1 MDTPQATGSEY
12 GPKLTEWSH
21 EPTLQILK
29 QDLESATPSHNAQLL
44 DIQRWSDLRDI
55 KGTAK
60 LAKIRGRS
68 SVQPKLI
75 RRQAEWRY
83 PGLSEPF
90 LGSSKLFKVSPVTW
104 EDDAGAKQNELVL
117 NWQWR
122 TKLNKVKFID
132 DFVRATVDEGTSIIQ
147 LGWDRVTV
155 TVKQPAPVWSYYPLE
170 DPQQVELLQQA
181 LQLKEEDPHG
191 FDSQVTS
198 ELREAVKYFEETGDP
213 VYAQQTGT
221 QMVEVEKVLTN
232 KPTVTVLD
240 PNNVYIDPT
249 CQGDISKA
257 LFVVVSFETNKAS
270 LLKQGKR
277 YKNLDKVNWES
288 NTPMTDANHATNTP
302 TDFNFQDV
310 LRKKVVAYEY
320 WGFYDIYGNGKMVA
334 FVATWIG
341 NTMIRMELN
350 PFPDEKLPFVIVP
363 YLPKKRDLYGEPDAE
378 LLEENQ
384 KILGAVTRGM
394 VDLLGRSANGQQGFA
409 KGLFDALNR
418 KRYEDGKD
426 YEFNPSISPQ
436 NGVIEHKYPEL
447 PNSALTMLALQNQD
461 AEALTGVKS
470 FSGGLTGQA
479 YGDVAAG
486 VKGMLGAA
494 GQREMSILRRLA
506 MGMIEIGQKIITMNS
521 AFLSEQE
528 VVRVTNAQYIQ
539 LSPNQQ
545 ASAKNAGDQ
554 SDDRFVTV
562 NREDLIG
569 NFDLEVDIS
578 TVEVDNQ
585 KAQDMAFMLQTIG
598 PNSDPQI
605 SMMIMAEI
613 AELKRM
619 PALAHKLRTFK
630 PQPDPM
636 AEQMKQLQLENAQLE
651 NTKLKSEIGLNEAKT
666 QEVVAKKDKTDLD
679 YVEQETG
686 TKHAREMEKQ
696 AGQAQGNQQLEITK
710 ALTKPRKKDESSPNL
725 AAAIGFN
732 QLSSGLR

>member
-1 MDTPQATGSEY
+1 MDTPQATGPEY
-12 GPKLTEWSH
+12 APKLTNWSH
-21 EPTLQILK
+21 EPTIQILK
-29 QDLESATPSHNAQLL
+29 QDLESATPSHNAQML
-44 DIQRWSDLRDI
+44 DIQRWSDLLNV
-55 KGTAK
+55 KGS
-60 LAKIRGRS
+60 AKIAKIKGRS

-132 DFVRATVDEGTSIIQ
+132 DYVRATVDEGTSIIQ

-155 TVKQPAPVWSYYPLE
+155 LVKQQAPVWSYYPLE

-191 FDSQVTS
+191 FDSQVTP
-198 ELREAVKYFEETGDP
+198 ELREAVKYFEETGEP
-213 VYAQQTGT
+213 VFAQQTGT

-249 CQGDISKA
+249 CQGDINKA

-277 YKNLDKVNWES
+277 YKNLNQVNWES

-320 WGFYDIYGNGKMVA
+320 WGFYDIHGDGKMVA

-341 NTMIRMELN
+341 NTMIRMEIN
-350 PFPDEKLPFVIVP
+350 PFPDEKLPFVVVP

-426 YEFNPSISPQ
+426 YEFNPSITPQ
-436 NGVIEHKYPEL
+436 NGVIEHKFPEL
-447 PNSALTMLALQNQD
+447 PNSGLTMLALQNQE

-545 ASAKNAGDQ
+545 ATAKIAGDQ

-562 NREDLIG
+562 NREDLVG

-578 TVEVDNQ
+578 TAEVDNQ

-598 PNSDPQI
+598 PSSDPEI

-651 NTKLKSEIGLNEAKT
+651 NAKLKSEISLNEAKA
-666 QEVVAKKDKTDLD
+666 QEVISKKDKADLE

-696 AGQAQGNQQLEITK
+696 AGQAQGNQQLEVTK
-710 ALTKPRKKDESSPNL
+710 ALTKPRKEGESSPNL

-732 QLSSGLR
+732 EISSRLR